1 LSNGSLEP
9 DPFVE
14 HARVRLREFYLA
26 QRFRDRY
33 RGDLAGLLI
42 QTAVVGLML
51 TLPVFFVFL
60 MTPIGRRMDV
70 TGDLAGVATAV
81 WLLMVATLL
90 LQAVW
95 ADRRERAELSRRAAT
110 DSDFDI
116 ANDYLQ
122 KFGAYLSTT
131 SDHEWQVVL
140 RMRELAG
147 WDPSRWGGPEET
159 DRS

>member
-1 LSNGSLEP
+1 LSDRVLEP
-9 DPFVE
+9 DHFVE
-14 HARVRLREFYLA
+14 HARVRLRDFYLA

-42 QTAVVGLML
+42 QTAVSGLVL

-147 WDPSRWGGPEET
+147 WDPSRWGGPEES

>member
-1 LSNGSLEP
+1 MSDRVLEP
-9 DPFVE
+9 DHFVE
-14 HARVRLREFYLA
+14 HARVRLRDFYLA
-26 QRFRDRY
+26 QSFRDRY
-33 RGDLAGLLI
+33 RGDLAVLLI
-42 QTAVVGLML
+42 QTAVSGLML
-51 TLPVFFVFL
+51 TLPVFFVLL
-60 MTPIGRRMDV
+60 MTPLGRRLEG
-70 TGDLAGVATAV
+70 TGDLPAAGTAI
-81 WLLMVATLL
+81 WLLMVTMLFIE
-90 LQAVW
+90 AVW

-147 WDPSRWGGPEET
+147 WDPSRWGGPEES